1 MQQPKLFTDE
11 VSMFQGLDSFLAQ
24 SGFSSAAI
32 EFSHLAFSLLL
43 LFLAALIVHWI
54 TSHYVVLILEKIAHK
69 STFKWDDA
77 FIRNH
82 FFKRLAILT
91 PLILIYGAAD
101 LAFTDFPGTAE
112 LLRRASLI
120 FFVLAGVRVLAT
132 ALKSFQDI
140 YSSSEIA
147 GDWPIRSYLD
157 AIKIILYILAF
168 IFITSILTNKSP
180 WGIISVFGGLTAILL
195 LIFKDTILGFVANL
209 QLTANDMVRV
219 GDWIEMPKYGA
230 DGDVIDISLH
240 TVKVQNWDKTITT
253 VPTHHMVNDA
263 FKNWRGMSESGG
275 RRIKRALYIDTNS
288 VRFCTDENLEGFKKY
303 SLLEGYLQ
311 KKEEEITEYNK
322 THHPEPG
329 KLGGR
334 RQTNIG
340 VFRAYIK
347 AYLRNNPKI
356 NQDLTFLV
364 RHLAPTPQGLP
375 VEIYVFSADKVWAN
389 YEGIQADIF
398 DHLLAIAPE
407 FGLRIFQYPSG
418 NDLQQFQ
425 SFKATA
431 DALDIP
437 A

>member
-1 MQQPKLFTDE
+1 
-11 VSMFQGLDSFLAQ
+11 MFQGLDTFLTH
-24 SGFSSAAI
+24 SGFSQTLIDMTHLVISLFILAI
-32 EFSHLAFSLLL
+32 TASLIHLIATRYLV
-43 LFLAALIVHWI
+43 A
-54 TSHYVVLILEKIAHK
+54 ILEKIAHK

-77 FIRNH
+77 FTRNH
-82 FFKRLAILT
+82 FFKRLAILA
-91 PLILIYGAAD
+91 PIILIYAAAD
-101 LAFTDFPGTAE
+101 IAFTDFPGTAE
-112 LLRRASLI
+112 ILKRTALI

-132 ALKSFQDI
+132 ALQSCQDI
-140 YSSSEIA
+140 YNNSELA

-157 AIKIILYILAF
+157 AIKIILYILAV
-168 IFITSILTNKSP
+168 IFIISILTDKSP

-219 GDWIEMPKYGA
+219 GDWIEMQKYGA
-230 DGDVIDISLH
+230 DGDVTDISLH

-253 VPTHHMVNDA
+253 IPTHHMVNDA
-263 FKNWRGMSESGG
+263 FKNWRGMAESGG

-288 VRFCTDENLEGFKKY
+288 IHFCTDEM
-303 SLLEGYLQ
+303 LEGY
-311 KKEEEITEYNK
+311 KKYTLLEEYLNLKEDEIREYNK

-356 NQDLTFLV
+356 NQNLTFLV

-375 VEIYVFSADKVWAN
+375 IEIYVFSADKVWAN

-418 NDLQQFQ
+418 YDLQH
-425 SFKATA
+425 S
-431 DALDIP
+431 LSSH
-437 A
+437 